1 VAAVESEEFRV
12 IEDAIRQVVHDAV
25 REALAGLDLTPAAAP
40 EAELA
45 VSETHTPMAM
55 SVVAAAERLGL
66 SRSTVYDLIADGS
79 LATLRVGRR
88 RLVTESAIEE
98 FLAGRV
104 VCEAGQCRYCGAPAT
119 AVFRPLGA
127 RTAAHIRLC
136 GRRGCHEEL
145 LDELEE

>member
-1 VAAVESEEFRV
+1 VAAVESEESRV
-12 IEDAIRQVVHDAV
+12 IEDAIRQLVHDAV
-25 REALAGLDLTPAAAP
+25 RQALAELDLMPTAAS

-45 VSETHTPMAM
+45 VTETHTPMAM

-98 FLAGRV
+98 FLAGRLAS
-104 VCEAGQCRYCGAPAT
+104 EAGQCRYCGAPAT
-119 AVFRPLGA
+119 AVFRPLGTPTSA
-127 RTAAHIRLC
+127 PTGLC
-136 GRRGCHEEL
+136 GRRGCHERL
-145 LDELEE
+145 LDELED